1 MSQVEVSVVVPTR
14 DRAKA
19 LDACLEAL
27 AAQSLH
33 ADRFEVIVADDGSRE
48 PVAPRL
54 ASWRTRIAISDVRT
68 TGAGPA
74 AARNAGSAAAR
85 GAYLAFTDDDCVP
98 GPGWLQA
105 LLAALRRR
113 PGALVGGRTINL
125 LRGNPAPEASQLIAD
140 VAYDYYNA
148 DAEHARFFSS
158 NNLACDAA
166 VFRGLGGFDAAF
178 RTSEDRDLCDRWRA
192 SERALVFAP
201 DALVGH
207 AHRMGLAGF
216 IRQHVGYGR
225 GAYRFMR
232 AHRARAAGGSTLE
245 SGFYTGLLPR
255 IARLIRGRQNQPTLW
270 ALLIVWQVANTAG
283 FCLEWVAKRAARQAV
298 SA

>member
-1 MSQVEVSVVVPTR
+1 M
-14 DRAKA
+14 
-19 LDACLEAL
+19 
-27 AAQSLH
+27 
-33 ADRFEVIVADDGSRE
+33 IVADDGSRE

-54 ASWRTRIAISDVRT
+54 GAWRTRIAISDVRT

-74 AARNAGSAAAR
+74 AARNAGSAAAV

-98 GPGWLQA
+98 DPGWLEA

-125 LRGNPAPEASQLIAD
+125 LRGSPAPEASQLIAD

-166 VFRGLGGFDAAF
+166 VFRGLGGFDPAF

-192 SERALVFAP
+192 SGRALVFAP

-255 IARLIRGRQNQPTLW
+255 TARLIRGRRNQPALW
-270 ALLIVWQVANTAG
+270 ALLLVWQLANTAG
-283 FCLEWVAKRAARQAV
+283 FCLEWGAKRAARQAV